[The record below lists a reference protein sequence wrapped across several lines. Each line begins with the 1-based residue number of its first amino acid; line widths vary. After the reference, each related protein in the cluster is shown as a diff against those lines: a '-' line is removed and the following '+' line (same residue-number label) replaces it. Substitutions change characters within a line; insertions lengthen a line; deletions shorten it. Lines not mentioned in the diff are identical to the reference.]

1 MNNDELIPI
10 AYELL
15 MMKALREFLE
25 LKRNMPGNDQSMG
38 ELEETWLL
46 LTDWTNTGVEP
57 DLTRVPESTRAF
69 SQHII
74 EMRRSKAARIKLDQR
89 YVTNEGVEED
99 DGLYWLDDVLE
110 LINSAISDP
119 GLCL

>member
-1 MNNDELIPI
+1 MSADELNPI

-46 LTDWTNTGVEP
+46 LSDWTSTGVEP
-57 DLTRVPESTRAF
+57 DLTRFPESTRAF

-74 EMRRSKAARIKLDQR
+74 DMRRSKAARIQLDHR
-89 YVTNEGVEED
+89 YAMAEGAEKD
-99 DGLYWLDDVLE
+99 DGLYWIDDVLE

-119 GLCL
+119 GLCI